1 MKKHD
6 AVIPVERFAIL
17 QWEDEGFP
25 AICSVNQALANYPSK
40 TTFAWHLSIVL
51 ELEECTPTGMPTAEE
66 KAVID
71 GIGKLLD
78 TQIKENGNSLFL
90 ARITWRE
97 TRQILYRVYDPE
109 LANSFLME
117 WVESDS
123 AVRPLSFTMEND
135 ADWTLANWYLQN
147 WES

>member
-1 MKKHD
+1 M
-6 AVIPVERFAIL
+6 
-17 QWEDEGFP
+17 
-25 AICSVNQALANYPSK
+25 
-40 TTFAWHLSIVL
+40 
-51 ELEECTPTGMPTAEE
+51 PTGMPTAEE

-90 ARITWRE
+90 APITWRE

-123 AVRPLSFTMEND
+123 AVRPLSFKMESD